1 MKLIYNAGISLYG
14 AAARLA
20 ALRSDKA
27 RRFVDGQRTALSE
40 LKRLTDERAPEGYD
54 FWFHAASLGEFE
66 QARPLIEAIRKKN
79 SDTKILLTFF
89 SPSGY
94 EVRKNYKEVTTV
106 AYLPSDTADNAR
118 QFLDIVRPEK
128 VIFVKY
134 EFWINFLTELRRRNI
149 NTYLIS
155 AIFRPGQ
162 IFFKPWGGMFRKA
175 LGTYK
180 HIFVQNQESLKL
192 LESAGIHNVTVAGDT
207 RFDRVSEIRKNG
219 KSFKNIESWKGDEFT
234 IVAGSSWGPDELRYI
249 PWLNDHPKVKA
260 IIAPHEFDQKRLDEI
275 RSMLTHPSILWSDID
290 SNSEIPESVQTVI
303 VDTFGLLSSL
313 YRYADTVL
321 IGGGFGSGIHNINEA
336 AVWGVPVLFG
346 PRHKKFK
353 EATDL
358 ISAGGAFE
366 YHTTEDAARL
376 LTLLKNDEGKRKQAA
391 ETAARYIEEN
401 IGASDMILQYI
412 L

>member
-1 MKLIYNAGISLYG
+1 
-14 AAARLA
+14 
-20 ALRSDKA
+20 
-27 RRFVDGQRTALSE
+27 
-40 LKRLTDERAPEGYD
+40 
-54 FWFHAASLGEFE
+54 
-66 QARPLIEAIRKKN
+66 
-79 SDTKILLTFF
+79 
-89 SPSGY
+89 
-94 EVRKNYKEVTTV
+94 
-106 AYLPSDTADNAR
+106 
-118 QFLDIVRPEK
+118 
-128 VIFVKY
+128 
-134 EFWINFLTELRRRNI
+134 
-149 NTYLIS
+149 
-155 AIFRPGQ
+155 
-162 IFFKPWGGMFRKA
+162 
-175 LGTYK
+175 
-180 HIFVQNQESLKL
+180 
-192 LESAGIHNVTVAGDT
+192 
-207 RFDRVSEIRKNG
+207 
-219 KSFKNIESWKGDEFT
+219 
-234 IVAGSSWGPDELRYI
+234 
-249 PWLNDHPKVKA
+249 
-260 IIAPHEFDQKRLDEI
+260 
-275 RSMLTHPSILWSDID
+275 MLTHPSILWSDID